1 MKTFAVTYNYGPDTD
16 LRMQIRDSHRAWLK
30 ELFADQIL
38 LASGPMVDLDSALLI
53 FREESFDSL
62 AKLLDQD
69 PFELAGLI
77 AEREILEWNPVISP
91 WSQQ

>member
-16 LRMQIRDSHRAWLK
+16 LRMQIRDSHRAWLR
-30 ELFADQIL
+30 ELFAEQIL

-53 FREESFDSL
+53 FRKESFDSL

-69 PFELAGLI
+69 PFELAGVI

>member
-16 LRMQIRDSHRAWLK
+16 LRMQIRDSHRAWLR
-30 ELFADQIL
+30 ELFTEQIL

-53 FREESFDSL
+53 FRKESFDSL